1 MTPAQLLKKAKRIV
15 FKFGTNA
22 LSTDNGDL
30 ALSRLYS
37 FLEDLAALRAQGKEI
52 IVVTSGAVG
61 MGKRVLGLTDTEGV
75 CMKQACA
82 AVGQIG
88 LMKFFLFSKIFFI

>member
-1 MTPAQLLKKAKRIV
+1 MKTLIKKAKRIV

-37 FLEDLAALRAQGKEI
+37 FMEDIAALRAQGKEVMI
-52 IVVTSGAVG
+52 VTSGAVG
-61 MGKRVLGLTDTEGV
+61 VGKRRLGMTRAPDVVWWRHRCCSLKMIFPTE
-75 CMKQACA
+75 A
-82 AVGQIG
+82 AI
-88 LMKFFLFSKIFFI
+88 

>member
-1 MTPAQLLKKAKRIV
+1 M
-15 FKFGTNA
+15 
-22 LSTDNGDL
+22 

-37 FLEDLAALRAQGKEI
+37 FLEDLAALHAQGKEI

-61 MGKRVLGLTDTEGV
+61 MGKRVLGITETEGV
-75 CMKQACA
+75 SIKQACT

-88 LMKFFLFSKIFFI
+88 RMKFYARGFKELGVVCAQVLLTEDDFSARAR